1 MLNKYDCLEKLAAAR
16 TNEVVITTMS
26 VVMPWGKVSDHPLDF
41 ASANSAMGHA
51 ADFALGLALGQ
62 PDRRFITLNGDGSM
76 LMCLGTLVTI
86 AQHRLKNYVLIIT
99 DNGAYE
105 VTGNQS
111 VPGAGRFCFASM
123 ARAAGLEKV
132 HLIATESELE
142 AALPLIFSEEGPLVV
157 ILKIARASEPP
168 PKPAD
173 PMRDRAW
180 RLKKALESEPIEEN
194 REGIDR

>member
-1 MLNKYDCLEKLAAAR
+1 MLDKYDCLEKLAAAR
-16 TNEVVITTMS
+16 TNEVVVTTMS

-62 PDRRFITLNGDGSM
+62 PDRRVVTLNGDGSM

-86 AQHRLKNYVLIIT
+86 AQHPLKNYVLIIT

-111 VPGAGRFCFASM
+111 VPGAGRTCLAAM

-132 HLIATESELE
+132 QTIATESELE
-142 AALPLIFSEEGPLVV
+142 AAIPRIFGEEGPLVFV
-157 ILKIARASEPP
+157 LKMGKSSEPP

-173 PMRDRAW
+173 PMKDRAW
-180 RLKKALESEPIEEN
+180 RLKRALE
-194 REGIDR
+194 G